1 MEALKLLEN
10 EPLSAREQV
19 YRRLIKEEALKS
31 LFYTSVHL
39 LGYTEINA
47 RTHGSTIR
55 CLMDACRRK
64 LIVLPRGCF
73 KSSLASEAFPIWL
86 LLGNPNLRILI
97 DSELYTNS
105 KNFLR
110 KIRALLETPLLVDLF
125 GEFKT
130 ESNWNEGEITIA
142 QRTKP
147 QKEASITCSG
157 VGAVKVSQH
166 YDYII
171 FDDMN
176 SQNNS
181 ATPEARQK
189 VINHYRMSTSL
200 LEPEGTIVV
209 VGTRYAQ
216 DDLPG
221 WLLEH
226 EVDQEGMGLI
236 G

>member
-1 MEALKLLEN
+1 MEALALPTE
-10 EPLSAREQV
+10 ELSAREEV
-19 YRRLIKEEALKS
+19 YKRLIKEECKKS
-31 LFYTSVHL
+31 LFYLARHI
-39 LGYTEINA
+39 LGYADITGK
-47 RTHGSTIR
+47 THGKIITT
-55 CLMDACRRK
+55 LMDNCPRK
-64 LIVLPRGCF
+64 LLVLPRGSF
-73 KSSLASEAFPIWL
+73 KSSLACEAFPIWL
-86 LLGNPNLRILI
+86 LINNPNLRILI

-110 KIRALLETPLLVDLF
+110 KIRALFEMDFMVELF
-125 GEFKT
+125 GKFKN

-142 QRTKP
+142 QRTIP

-171 FDDMN
+171 MDDMN
-176 SQNNS
+176 SPANS

-189 VINHYRMSTSL
+189 VIDHYKMSTSL
-200 LEPEGTIVV
+200 LEPNGTIVV
-209 VGTRYAQ
+209 IGTRYAQ

-226 EVDQEGMGLI
+226 EVNQDGKGLL